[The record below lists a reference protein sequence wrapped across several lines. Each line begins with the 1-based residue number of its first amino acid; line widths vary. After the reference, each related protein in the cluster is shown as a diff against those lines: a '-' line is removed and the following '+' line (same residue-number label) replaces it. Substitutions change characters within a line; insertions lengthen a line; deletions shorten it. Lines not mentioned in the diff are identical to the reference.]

1 MDKLMNNFKI
11 SDYTSNVQLK
21 KKVKSYLSDKNCN
34 DIRLDAFPQHLI
46 YVLVNILDEIVI
58 DSLKYVEKHTINGL
72 YVINNLILNTTLNE
86 NNKYNFCHKYI
97 RNYNNVIKYDDNIMF
112 NFTKLISNFEMV
124 NGNKLHVEYEA
135 KNLLCFLLVNI
146 QYDILELAITILR
159 YGTKKTMTKQLI
171 ITITKYL
178 INNEISNKIKIKL
191 DSLTVEIKDDELDEV
206 EHNNDEIK
214 KEVKEEINDEIKK
227 EVKEEINE
235 DIKIN
240 IREKIEEEIKDEI
253 KKEIKE
259 GSTPNT
265 IFLRWITLS

>member
-1 MDKLMNNFKI
+1 MNNFKI
-11 SDYTSNVQLK
+11 TDYTSNVQLK
-21 KKVKSYLSDKNCN
+21 KKVKSYLLDKNCN

-86 NNKYNFCHKYI
+86 SNKYLFCHKYLK
-97 RNYNNVIKYDDNIMF
+97 NYNSVIKYEDNIMF

-171 ITITKYL
+171 IIVTKYL

-191 DSLTVEIKDDELDEV
+191 DSLSVEIKDDEIDDINEV
-206 EHNNDEIK
+206 EVNEEI
-214 KEVKEEINDEIKK
+214 KEVKEIINEEK
-227 EVKEEINE
+227 VNEEINV
-235 DIKIN
+235 N
-240 IREKIEEEIKDEI
+240 HS
-253 KKEIKE
+253 KKNKKK
-259 GSTPNT
+259 SK
-265 IFLRWITLS
+265 